1 MTEYQL
7 PQPVNSKDFAN
18 LLCDLF
24 NEKTETHSFK
34 CFEKN
39 GHNQKGI
46 DILSTEKDI
55 IIQAKCKDLSRK
67 HSLLKRELYSDID
80 ETIKLLIEQQPNI
93 SFKTL
98 YFATTFG
105 EHPDFDGYCE
115 AIKTDKSLNFDIVFW
130 GWDTIQRE
138 LINSQKALQQHYPK
152 FIVSATKVE
161 QSIVN
166 RLGMKKKI
174 EKDFSD
180 WLNYA
185 PENRIRNSKMILHSI
200 DDKHYPEHEKNAE
213 GEYQW
218 FGAEI
223 KGLSHK
229 GLEFITSIEE
239 IYVNENFQWTCDVQ
253 EILKQFTKVKVA
265 KVSIVDFED
274 IVDYDIRGDEH
285 YMQPHFFCKF
295 RYLGKPFKEEYFLTL
310 DKKEVSY
317 YIEKHSKIV

>member
-24 NEKTETHSFK
+24 NEKWATNSFK
-34 CFEKN
+34 CFGKN
-39 GHNQKGI
+39 GHSQKGI

-67 HSLLKRELYSDID
+67 HSLLKGELYADID
-80 ETIKLLIEQQPNI
+80 DTIKLLMEKQPNI

-105 EHPDFDGYCE
+105 EHPDFDEYCE
-115 AIKTDKSLNFDIVFW
+115 AIKTDKSLNFDMVFW

-138 LINSQKALQQHYPK
+138 LINSQKTLQQHYPK

-174 EKDFSD
+174 EKDFAD

-185 PENRIRNSKMILHSI
+185 PENRNRNSKMILHSI
-200 DDKHYPEHEKNAE
+200 NDKHYPEHEKNAE

-239 IYVNENFQWTCDVQ
+239 IYVNENFQWTHV
-253 EILKQFTKVKVA
+253 EPKNEKQFVKVKVA
-265 KVSIVDFED
+265 KVSIIDFDD
-274 IVDYDIRGDEH
+274 IVDYDLKGDEH
-285 YMQPHFFCKF
+285 YMKPHFYCKF
-295 RYLGKPFKEEYFLTL
+295 RHLGKPFIEEYFLTL
-310 DKKEVSY
+310 ENKDVPY
-317 YIEKHSKIV
+317 YFENNSKIV